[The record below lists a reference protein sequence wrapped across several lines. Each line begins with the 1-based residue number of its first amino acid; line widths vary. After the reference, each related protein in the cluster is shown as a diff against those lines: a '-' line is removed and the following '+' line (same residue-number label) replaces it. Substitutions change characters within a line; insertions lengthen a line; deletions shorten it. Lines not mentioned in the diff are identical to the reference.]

1 MQFKSP
7 KPNIFMAYYWPFKI
21 VRIVTLGILILS
33 QLDMKSVDYKFK
45 ILYEVAK
52 IGPRHEASFTF
63 QFCHL

>member
-1 MQFKSP
+1 
-7 KPNIFMAYYWPFKI
+7 MAYYWPFKI